1 MATVYNVMLYGGLA
15 LAIIFAIV
23 AVIIF
28 IVMKIP
34 AAIGIVT
41 GSTAR
46 KKIDEIR
53 EKGYESVQGGG
64 ASKSEAIK
72 EHTSKISVRDVQAAP
87 SARAAEQSR
96 TNYEKAVADVERKRK
111 QEEYLKEIREDATDV
126 LHEDMQEMTAP
137 PERDDD
143 ETDIIIA
150 PHPNKKAAVEALKE
164 RQNSRKAPKQIHS
177 DIEAD
182 SESATDVLR
191 GEDAE
196 DDKTTDILRNVNV
209 KQTAEAVP
217 SYEAA
222 EDDSES
228 ATDVLRGD
236 DSESATDVLR
246 GDDSESATDV
256 LRSDDADEATDVLR
270 EESDEEATD
279 VLREES
285 DEEAT
290 DVLREESDEEATDV
304 LREESDDKADIL
316 QNRRTASSVKI
327 IKNVIVVHSNEKI

>member
-196 DDKTTDILRNVNV
+196 DDKTTDILRDVNV

-228 ATDVLRGD
+228 VTDVLRGD

-246 GDDSESATDV
+246 TDDDSESATDV

-290 DVLREESDEEATDV
+290 DVLREKSDEST
-304 LREESDDKADIL
+304 DIL

>member
-191 GEDAE
+191 DEDAE
-196 DDKTTDILRNVNV
+196 DDKTTDILRDVNV
-209 KQTAEAVP
+209 KPTAEAVP

-222 EDDSES
+222 DDDSES
-228 ATDVLRGD
+228 VTDVLRGD

-285 DEEAT
+285 D
-290 DVLREESDEEATDV
+290 
-304 LREESDDKADIL
+304 DKADIL

>member
-246 GDDSESATDV
+246 TDDDSESATDV

-290 DVLREESDEEATDV
+290 DVLREESDEST
-304 LREESDDKADIL
+304 DIL

>member
-87 SARAAEQSR
+87 SAKTAEQSR
-96 TNYEKAVADVERKRK
+96 ANYEKAVADVERKRK
-111 QEEYLKEIREDATDV
+111 QEEYLREIHEDATDI

-196 DDKTTDILRNVNV
+196 EDKTTDILRNAKVQQN
-209 KQTAEAVP
+209 ASASE
-217 SYEAA
+217 YEAYD
-222 EDDSES
+222 DDSES

-236 DSESATDVLR
+236 DDSESATDVLR
-246 GDDSESATDV
+246 GDDDSESATDV
-256 LRSDDADEATDVLR
+256 LRSDDAEEATDILREESDDEATDVLREESDDEATDVLR
-270 EESDEEATD
+270 EESDEST
-279 VLREES
+279 
-285 DEEAT
+285 
-290 DVLREESDEEATDV
+290 
-304 LREESDDKADIL
+304 DIL
-316 QNRRTASSVKI
+316 QNRHTASSVKI
-327 IKNVIVVHSNEKI
+327 IKNVIVVHSNEII

>member
-246 GDDSESATDV
+246 TDDDSESATDV
-256 LRSDDADEATDVLR
+256 LRSDDAD
-270 EESDEEATD
+270 
-279 VLREES
+279 
-285 DEEAT
+285 EAT

>member
-150 PHPNKKAAVEALKE
+150 PHPNKKAAFEALKE

>member
-246 GDDSESATDV
+246 
-256 LRSDDADEATDVLR
+256 SDDADEATDVLR

-290 DVLREESDEEATDV
+290 DVLREK
-304 LREESDDKADIL
+304 SDDKADIL

>member
-87 SARAAEQSR
+87 SAKTAEQSR
-96 TNYEKAVADVERKRK
+96 ANYEKAVADVERKRK
-111 QEEYLKEIREDATDV
+111 QEEYLKEIHEDATDI

-196 DDKTTDILRNVNV
+196 DDKTTDILRDV
-209 KQTAEAVP
+209 KAQQSAPASE
-217 SYEAA
+217 YEAYD
-222 EDDSES
+222 DDSES
-228 ATDVLRGD
+228 ATDVLRTDD

-256 LRSDDADEATDVLR
+256 LRSDDADEATDILR
-270 EESDEEATD
+270 EESDDEATDVLREEYDDEATD

-285 DEEAT
+285 DEST
-290 DVLREESDEEATDV
+290 
-304 LREESDDKADIL
+304 DIL

-327 IKNVIVVHSNEKI
+327 IKNVIVVHSNEII

>member
-87 SARAAEQSR
+87 SARSAEQSR

-196 DDKTTDILRNVNV
+196 DDKTTDILRDVNV
-209 KQTAEAVP
+209 KPTAEAVP

-222 EDDSES
+222 DDDSES
-228 ATDVLRGD
+228 VTDVLRGD

-290 DVLREESDEEATDV
+290 DVLRDKSDEST
-304 LREESDDKADIL
+304 DIL

>member
-196 DDKTTDILRNVNV
+196 DDKTTDILRDVNV
-209 KQTAEAVP
+209 KPTAEAVP

-222 EDDSES
+222 DDDSES
-228 ATDVLRGD
+228 VTDVLRGD
-236 DSESATDVLR
+236 DSESATDVLM

-290 DVLREESDEEATDV
+290 DVLREK
-304 LREESDDKADIL
+304 SDDKADIL

>member
-222 EDDSES
+222 DDDSES
-228 ATDVLRGD
+228 VTDVLRGD
-236 DSESATDVLR
+236 DSESATDVLM

-279 VLREES
+279 VLREKS
-285 DEEAT
+285 DEST
-290 DVLREESDEEATDV
+290 
-304 LREESDDKADIL
+304 DIL

>member
-228 ATDVLRGD
+228 ATDVLR
-236 DSESATDVLR
+236 TD
-246 GDDSESATDV
+246 DDSESATDV
-256 LRSDDADEATDVLR
+256 LRSDDAD
-270 EESDEEATD
+270 EATD

>member
-111 QEEYLKEIREDATDV
+111 QEEYLKEIREDATDI

-164 RQNSRKAPKQIHS
+164 RQNSLKAPKQIHS

-196 DDKTTDILRNVNV
+196 DDKTTDILRDV
-209 KQTAEAVP
+209 KVQQSV
-217 SYEAA
+217 SYSKYEASD
-222 EDDSES
+222 DDSES
-228 ATDVLRGD
+228 ATDVLRAD
-236 DSESATDVLR
+236 
-246 GDDSESATDV
+246 DDSESATDV

-279 VLREES
+279 VLREKS
-285 DEEAT
+285 DEST
-290 DVLREESDEEATDV
+290 
-304 LREESDDKADIL
+304 DIL

>member
-164 RQNSRKAPKQIHS
+164 RQNSHKAPKQIHS

-209 KQTAEAVP
+209 KQTVEAVP
-217 SYEAA
+217 SYETA

-246 GDDSESATDV
+246 TDDDSESATDV
-256 LRSDDADEATDVLR
+256 LRSDDAD
-270 EESDEEATD
+270 EATD

>member
-96 TNYEKAVADVERKRK
+96 KNYEKAVADVERKRK

-196 DDKTTDILRNVNV
+196 DDKTTDILRDVNV

-222 EDDSES
+222 DDDSES
-228 ATDVLRGD
+228 VTDVLRGD
-236 DSESATDVLR
+236 DSESATDVLM

-270 EESDEEATD
+270 GESDEEATD

-290 DVLREESDEEATDV
+290 DVLREKSDEST
-304 LREESDDKADIL
+304 DIL

>member
-290 DVLREESDEEATDV
+290 DVLREK
-304 LREESDDKADIL
+304 SDDKADIL

>member
-164 RQNSRKAPKQIHS
+164 RQNSHKAPKQIHS

-196 DDKTTDILRNVNV
+196 DDKTTDILRDVNV
-209 KQTAEAVP
+209 KPTAEAVP
-217 SYEAA
+217 SYEVAD
-222 EDDSES
+222 DDSES
-228 ATDVLRGD
+228 VTDVLRGD

-290 DVLREESDEEATDV
+290 DVLREESD
-304 LREESDDKADIL
+304 DKADIL

>member
-177 DIEAD
+177 DIGAD

-191 GEDAE
+191 DEDAE
-196 DDKTTDILRNVNV
+196 DDKTTDILRDVNV
-209 KQTAEAVP
+209 KPTAEAVP

-222 EDDSES
+222 DDDSES
-228 ATDVLRGD
+228 VTDVLRGD

-290 DVLREESDEEATDV
+290 DVLREK
-304 LREESDDKADIL
+304 SDDKADIL

>member
-222 EDDSES
+222 DDDSES
-228 ATDVLRGD
+228 VTDVLRGD

-290 DVLREESDEEATDV
+290 DVLREKSDEST
-304 LREESDDKADIL
+304 DIL

>member
-177 DIEAD
+177 DIGAD

-191 GEDAE
+191 DEDAE
-196 DDKTTDILRNVNV
+196 DDKTTDILRDV
-209 KQTAEAVP
+209 KVQQSV
-217 SYEAA
+217 SYSKYEASD
-222 EDDSES
+222 DDSES
-228 ATDVLRGD
+228 ATDVLRAD
-236 DSESATDVLR
+236 
-246 GDDSESATDV
+246 DDSESATDV

-279 VLREES
+279 VLREKS
-285 DEEAT
+285 DEST
-290 DVLREESDEEATDV
+290 
-304 LREESDDKADIL
+304 DIL

>member
-191 GEDAE
+191 GDDAE
-196 DDKTTDILRNVNV
+196 EDKTTDILRDVNV
-209 KQTAEAVP
+209 KPTAEAVP

-222 EDDSES
+222 DDDSES
-228 ATDVLRGD
+228 VTDVLRGD
-236 DSESATDVLR
+236 DSESATDVLM

-256 LRSDDADEATDVLR
+256 LRSDDAD
-270 EESDEEATD
+270 EATD

>member
-196 DDKTTDILRNVNV
+196 DDKTTDILRDVNV
-209 KQTAEAVP
+209 KPTAEAVP

-222 EDDSES
+222 DDDSES
-228 ATDVLRGD
+228 VTDVLRGD

-290 DVLREESDEEATDV
+290 DVLRDKSDEST
-304 LREESDDKADIL
+304 DIL

>member
-196 DDKTTDILRNVNV
+196 DDKTTDILRDVKVQQNV
-209 KQTAEAVP
+209 
-217 SYEAA
+217 SYSKYETSDDDSESATDVLRTD
-222 EDDSES
+222 DDSES

-236 DSESATDVLR
+236 DDSESATDVLR
-246 GDDSESATDV
+246 GDDDSESATDV
-256 LRSDDADEATDVLR
+256 LRGDDADEATDVLR

-279 VLREES
+279 VLREKS
-285 DEEAT
+285 DEST
-290 DVLREESDEEATDV
+290 
-304 LREESDDKADIL
+304 DIL

-327 IKNVIVVHSNEKI
+327 IKNVIVVHSNEII

>member
-1 MATVYNVMLYGGLA
+1 MIGMATVYNVMLYGGLA

-96 TNYEKAVADVERKRK
+96 TNYEKTVADVERKRK

-196 DDKTTDILRNVNV
+196 DDKTTDILRDVNV

-228 ATDVLRGD
+228 VTDVLRGD

-246 GDDSESATDV
+246 TDDDSESATDV

-270 EESDEEATD
+270 EESDD
-279 VLREES
+279 
-285 DEEAT
+285 EAT

>member
-196 DDKTTDILRNVNV
+196 DDKTTDILRDVNV

-228 ATDVLRGD
+228 V
-236 DSESATDVLR
+236 
-246 GDDSESATDV
+246 TDV

-290 DVLREESDEEATDV
+290 DVLREKSDEST
-304 LREESDDKADIL
+304 DIL

>member
-177 DIEAD
+177 DIEVD

-196 DDKTTDILRNVNV
+196 EDKTTDILRDV
-209 KQTAEAVP
+209 KVQQSASASEYE
-217 SYEAA
+217 SYD
-222 EDDSES
+222 DDSES

-236 DSESATDVLR
+236 DDSESATDVLR
-246 GDDSESATDV
+246 GDDDSESATDV

-290 DVLREESDEEATDV
+290 DVLREKSDEST
-304 LREESDDKADIL
+304 DIL
-316 QNRRTASSVKI
+316 QSRRTASSVKI

>member
-150 PHPNKKAAVEALKE
+150 PHPNKKAAVEALKG

-246 GDDSESATDV
+246 TDDDSESATDV
-256 LRSDDADEATDVLR
+256 LRSDDAD
-270 EESDEEATD
+270 EATD

>member
-196 DDKTTDILRNVNV
+196 DDKTTDILRDV
-209 KQTAEAVP
+209 KVQQSA
-217 SYEAA
+217 SYSKYEASDDDSESA
-222 EDDSES
+222 TDVLRADDDSES

-236 DSESATDVLR
+236 
-246 GDDSESATDV
+246 DDSESATDV

-290 DVLREESDEEATDV
+290 DVLREKSDEST
-304 LREESDDKADIL
+304 DIL

-327 IKNVIVVHSNEKI
+327 IKNVIVVHSNEII

>member
-111 QEEYLKEIREDATDV
+111 QEEYLREIREDATDV

-196 DDKTTDILRNVNV
+196 DDKTTDILRDVNV
-209 KQTAEAVP
+209 KPTAEAVP

-222 EDDSES
+222 DDDSES
-228 ATDVLRGD
+228 VTDVLRGD

-290 DVLREESDEEATDV
+290 DVLREK
-304 LREESDDKADIL
+304 SDDKADIL

>member
-196 DDKTTDILRNVNV
+196 DDKTTDILRDVNV

-228 ATDVLRGD
+228 ATDVLRTDD

-246 GDDSESATDV
+246 TDDDSESVTDV
-256 LRSDDADEATDVLR
+256 LRSDDAD
-270 EESDEEATD
+270 EATD

>member
-177 DIEAD
+177 DVGAD

-196 DDKTTDILRNVNV
+196 DDKTTDILRDV
-209 KQTAEAVP
+209 KVQQSV
-217 SYEAA
+217 SYSKYEASD
-222 EDDSES
+222 DDSES
-228 ATDVLRGD
+228 ATDVLRAD
-236 DSESATDVLR
+236 
-246 GDDSESATDV
+246 DDSESATDV

-279 VLREES
+279 VLREKS
-285 DEEAT
+285 DEST
-290 DVLREESDEEATDV
+290 
-304 LREESDDKADIL
+304 DIL

>member
-1 MATVYNVMLYGGLA
+1 M
-15 LAIIFAIV
+15 
-23 AVIIF
+23 
-28 IVMKIP
+28 
-34 AAIGIVT
+34 
-41 GSTAR
+41 
-46 KKIDEIR
+46 
-53 EKGYESVQGGG
+53 
-64 ASKSEAIK
+64 
-72 EHTSKISVRDVQAAP
+72 
-87 SARAAEQSR
+87 
-96 TNYEKAVADVERKRK
+96 ADVERKRK

-126 LHEDMQEMTAP
+126 LHEDMQEMTVP

-177 DIEAD
+177 DVGAD

-191 GEDAE
+191 GDDAE
-196 DDKTTDILRNVNV
+196 EDKTTDILRDV
-209 KQTAEAVP
+209 KVQQSV
-217 SYEAA
+217 SYSKYEASDDDSESA
-222 EDDSES
+222 TDVLRPDDDSES

-236 DSESATDVLR
+236 
-246 GDDSESATDV
+246 DDSESATDV

-290 DVLREESDEEATDV
+290 DVLREKSDEST
-304 LREESDDKADIL
+304 DIL
-316 QNRRTASSVKI
+316 QNRRIASSVKI

>member
-217 SYEAA
+217 SYEAT

-290 DVLREESDEEATDV
+290 DVLREK
-304 LREESDDKADIL
+304 SDDKADIL

>member
-196 DDKTTDILRNVNV
+196 DDKTTDILRDVNV
-209 KQTAEAVP
+209 KPTAEAVP

-222 EDDSES
+222 DDDSES
-228 ATDVLRGD
+228 VTDVLRGD

-290 DVLREESDEEATDV
+290 DVLREESD
-304 LREESDDKADIL
+304 DKADIL

>member
-246 GDDSESATDV
+246 
-256 LRSDDADEATDVLR
+256 SDDADEATDVLR

-279 VLREES
+279 VLREK
-285 DEEAT
+285 
-290 DVLREESDEEATDV
+290 
-304 LREESDDKADIL
+304 SDDKADIL

>member
-196 DDKTTDILRNVNV
+196 DDKTTDILRDVNV
-209 KQTAEAVP
+209 KPTAEAVP

-222 EDDSES
+222 DDDSES
-228 ATDVLRGD
+228 ITDVLRGD

-290 DVLREESDEEATDV
+290 DVLREK
-304 LREESDDKADIL
+304 SDDKADIL

>member
-177 DIEAD
+177 DVEAD

-196 DDKTTDILRNVNV
+196 EDKTTDILRDV
-209 KQTAEAVP
+209 KVQQSV
-217 SYEAA
+217 SYSKYEASDDDSESA
-222 EDDSES
+222 TDVLRTDDDSES

-236 DSESATDVLR
+236 
-246 GDDSESATDV
+246 DDSESATDV

-290 DVLREESDEEATDV
+290 DVLREKSDEST
-304 LREESDDKADIL
+304 DIL
-316 QNRRTASSVKI
+316 QNRHTASSVKI
-327 IKNVIVVHSNEKI
+327 IKNVIVVHSNEII

>member
-196 DDKTTDILRNVNV
+196 DDKTTDILRDVNV
-209 KQTAEAVP
+209 KPTAEAVP

-222 EDDSES
+222 DDDSES

-270 EESDEEATD
+270 EESDEETTD

-290 DVLREESDEEATDV
+290 DVLREKSDEST
-304 LREESDDKADIL
+304 DIL

>member
-177 DIEAD
+177 DVGAD

-196 DDKTTDILRNVNV
+196 DDKTTDILRDVNV
-209 KQTAEAVP
+209 KPTAEAVP

-222 EDDSES
+222 DDDSES
-228 ATDVLRGD
+228 VTDVLRGD

-290 DVLREESDEEATDV
+290 DVLREK
-304 LREESDDKADIL
+304 SDDKADIL

>member
-126 LHEDMQEMTAP
+126 LHEGMQEMTAP

-246 GDDSESATDV
+246 
-256 LRSDDADEATDVLR
+256 SDDADEATDVLR

-285 DEEAT
+285 DEST
-290 DVLREESDEEATDV
+290 
-304 LREESDDKADIL
+304 DIL